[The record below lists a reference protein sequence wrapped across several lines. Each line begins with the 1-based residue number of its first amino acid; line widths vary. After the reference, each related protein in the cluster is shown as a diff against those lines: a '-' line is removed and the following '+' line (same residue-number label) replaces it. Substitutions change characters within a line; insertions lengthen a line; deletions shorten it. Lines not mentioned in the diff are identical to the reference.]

1 MTTISTDDVRALAQ
15 LSALRLSDDEATK
28 LTSDLERILSYFELL
43 GELDTEGVEPTYY
56 GMDQTNVSRSDVI
69 AEREVAREALTGLSE
84 GGVVAEQFK
93 VPKVL

>member
-15 LSALRLSDDEATK
+15 LSALRLDDDEAKNITA
-28 LTSDLERILSYFELL
+28 DLERILDYFTLL

-56 GMDQTNVSRSDVI
+56 GMDLTNISREDKVVDEGSD
-69 AEREVAREALTGLSE
+69 RETLIGLSE
-84 GGVVAEQFK
+84 GGTTAHQFK